1 MLAGVCFCYNQDKS
15 DSYIPYEKIREIK
28 RKEFNQVT
36 KLFNNENSESKVNE
50 LGSDRLWI
58 H

>member
-15 DSYIPYEKIREIK
+15 DSYIPYEKIREKK

>member
-1 MLAGVCFCYNQDKS
+1 MPAGVCFCYNQEITNS
-15 DSYIPYEKIREIK
+15 CIPYEKIEK
-28 RKEFNQVT
+28 KKNQVT
-36 KLFNNENSESKVNE
+36 KLNNENSESKVSE